1 MPSGGG
7 RFEVFA
13 DGVAVFEKSKM
24 GRHAKPGE
32 VIKALEEERR
42 TE

>member
-13 DGVAVFEKSKM
+13 DGVPVFEKSKM